1 MKLGLIAGNGRFP
14 FLLLDAA
21 RAQGFAVTVAAIREE
36 TDPEIN
42 HRGAVDEKISVHWL
56 SLGELSRL
64 IETFH
69 KEGVSMAVMAG
80 QVKHKQIF
88 SSIRPDWRLAKLLLN
103 LRTRNTD
110 MLLGA
115 VAKVLGDEGIEL
127 ISSTSFLEP
136 LLAQEGVLTSRAPDE
151 EERKNIE
158 YGLNV
163 ARSVA
168 GFDIGQTVVVAAQAC
183 VAVEAMEGTDAA
195 IERAGALMRTPR
207 RRRLHAHYPD
217 DKDLSDTL
225 QRRLTVVKVAKPKQD
240 MRFDVPVIGIRTME
254 TMFAAGASCLSVEA
268 GTDAALRSRCAPRA
282 RQRGRH
288 CHVAVPRMTE
298 LASLYCTILANS
310 PVFSF
315 HLFRRS
321 YVKRSAFVLHSRGS
335 CARGWIRHCPCSR
348 SDDAQPPAGGAHLY
362 PSLAGRLPDRPG
374 QLPRQVGGA
383 LLLPQGHDPGMHHRS
398 PQLPARPIEVS
409 KPLNAVIVGVSVD
422 TPDSHKQFCTK
433 EGLTFRLLADP
444 EHKVVDEY
452 GSLGH
457 FGAMTIAQ
465 RNTFL
470 IDPEGK
476 IVKVWTKVDPSHH
489 SEEVLQQLAELK
501 K

>member
-42 HRGAVDEKISVHWL
+42 HRGAVDDKISVHWL

-64 IETFH
+64 IEIFH

-136 LLAQEGVLTSRAPDE
+136 LLAQEGVLTTRAPDD
-151 EERKNIE
+151 EERKNID

-195 IERAGALMRTPR
+195 IERAGALMRT
-207 RRRLHAHYPD
+207 LDEEA
-217 DKDLSDTL
+217 STL
-225 QRRLTVVKVAKPKQD
+225 ERRLTVVKIAKPKQD
-240 MRFDVPVIGIRTME
+240 MRFDVPVIGIGTVE
-254 TMFAAGASCLSVEA
+254 TMIAAGATCLSVEA
-268 GTDAALRSRCAPRA
+268 ERTLLFDRDA
-282 RQRGRH
+282 
-288 CHVAVPRMTE
+288 
-298 LASLYCTILANS
+298 
-310 PVFSF
+310 
-315 HLFRRS
+315 
-321 YVKRSAFVLHSRGS
+321 
-335 CARGWIRHCPCSR
+335 
-348 SDDAQPPAGGAHLY
+348 
-362 PSLAGRLPDRPG
+362 
-374 QLPRQVGGA
+374 
-383 LLLPQGHDPGMHHRS
+383 
-398 PQLPARPIEVS
+398 
-409 KPLNAVIVGVSVD
+409 
-422 TPDSHKQFCTK
+422 
-433 EGLTFRLLADP
+433 
-444 EHKVVDEY
+444 
-452 GSLGH
+452 
-457 FGAMTIAQ
+457 
-465 RNTFL
+465 L
-470 IDPEGK
+470 IDRANQAGVAIEAARRPTG
-476 IVKVWTKVDPSHH
+476 
-489 SEEVLQQLAELK
+489 A
-501 K
+501 